1 MFLPLR
7 FPRAACRG
15 EGNVFQWL
23 MRAISLSGRSEKQCL
38 SDILTHLCENE
49 RWYLNNLHL
58 FPNRSDTKTCDFQLI
73 SFYIG
78 IWHCNMS
85 LYPLPAVLILMMAGR
100 QRQYV
105 KSYFF
110 SERLLGHT
118 FLASE
123 VGFAI
128 LIIYDWSWLVYSI
141 RYQWSRGCAFTHV
154 YNLIGR
160 MLCGKKWLLSKI
172 LIPTV

>member
-1 MFLPLR
+1 MAHVVWYPIMSTCVRQSCIRFTAAVFTHSRAYLFSRCCFPSSAS

-58 FPNRSDTKTCDFQLI
+58 FPNLSDTKTCDFQLI

-85 LYPLPAVLILMMAGR
+85 LYPLPAVLILMMGVSDNMWSLISSVNGSLGTLSLR
-100 QRQYV
+100 QRWGLP
-105 KSYFF
+105 F
-110 SERLLGHT
+110 
-118 FLASE
+118 
-123 VGFAI
+123 
-128 LIIYDWSWLVYSI
+128 
-141 RYQWSRGCAFTHV
+141 
-154 YNLIGR
+154 
-160 MLCGKKWLLSKI
+160 
-172 LIPTV
+172 